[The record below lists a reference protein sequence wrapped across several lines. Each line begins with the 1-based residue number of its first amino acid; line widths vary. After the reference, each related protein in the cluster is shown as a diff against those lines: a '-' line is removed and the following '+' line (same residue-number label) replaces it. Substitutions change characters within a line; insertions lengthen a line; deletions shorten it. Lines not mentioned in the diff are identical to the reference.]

1 MGIARHAWTLRYE
14 PMTGIQWAANYLRR
28 KAFSARL
35 QWRLR
40 KSARVIIIVGAMG
53 NIGRRLMQAFP
64 NAVGIDRMRGAD
76 LVCDLRNIDYD
87 AAEIRRLFESAD
99 GLIHLATSSNVDDLE
114 AVHWRAVAETARLV
128 EACARYNIRRIV
140 LPSSGWAEPK
150 AGWPASS
157 GVYGQS
163 KRAIEALA
171 TMYSMTPGRRAVALR
186 IGWIARDPSEIAT
199 AGDWLRDSRWDDA
212 RLIAEIKAALGD

>member
-1 MGIARHAWTLRYE
+1 
-14 PMTGIQWAANYLRR
+14 MTGIQWAANYLRR
-28 KAFSARL
+28 KAFSVRL
-35 QWRLR
+35 RWRLR

-87 AAEIRRLFESAD
+87 TAEIRRLFESAD
-99 GLIHLATSSNVDDLE
+99 ALIHVATSSNVDDPE
-114 AVHWRAVAETARLV
+114 AVHWRGVVETARLV
-128 EACARYNIRRIV
+128 EACARYNIRRVV

-150 AGWPASS
+150 AGWPHSS
-157 GVYGQS
+157 GVYGRS

-171 TMYSMTPGRRAVALR
+171 ETYSMTPGRRAVALR
-186 IGWIARDPSEIAT
+186 IGWVARDPSEIAT
-199 AGDWLRDSRWDDA
+199 AAEWLRDNRWDDA